1 MNPSRSLTPLLLVA
15 SALAVSS
22 PATAAIE
29 DLQPKAGL
37 PPLPYQETP
46 HPMPNYLAGQ
56 RWGTEGEKI
65 TRMQTPLTP
74 DKSAERIVLRQ
85 GFQAALWAA
94 DPLIL
99 KPISMAFD
107 ARGRLWIAETVDYP
121 NELQKPGEGRDRIK
135 ICEDTDGD
143 GKADKFTVFA
153 DKLSIPTGLC
163 HANGGLIVIE
173 GGQTLFLRDTD
184 GDDKADER
192 KVLFK
197 GWGMG
202 DTHATASNIRHGHDN
217 WIWGVV
223 GYSGFEGEVGGKRV
237 KFGMGVFRF
246 KADGSALEF
255 IRSSNNNTWGL
266 GLSEDGL
273 VFGSTANGNAA
284 WYMPIANRHY
294 EAVSGWSAA
303 RMESIADNQLYH
315 PIAKNVRQVDWHGK
329 YTAGAGSALY
339 TARSFPKDYWNRVS
353 FVTEPTGHLIG
364 QFRFEG
370 SGADFKAA
378 NEKNFLASD
387 DEWFSP
393 IMAEVG
399 PDGALWVLDWYN
411 FIIQHNPTPNGFR
424 NGKGNA
430 YETPLR
436 DKTHGRIY
444 RVTHRDGTPAPKVDL
459 SARDPERRLTALGS
473 PVMEVRLQAQRLL
486 VEAQDRAV
494 VPDLVRMASDA
505 SVDDLGLNPR
515 ALHALWTLHGLGASG
530 SAPAGALAHASA
542 AVRRAAI
549 QTLPASAWSAAD
561 WKRLLVSDT
570 DAQVRLAALLAVAE
584 RGDTASILPL
594 VEAFRDARNTTDPW
608 LKDALTAAAA
618 QHHQAFLTSAVSVSP
633 ESAGALDV
641 LRTVA
646 RHHAATEANALKLAL
661 AAAGARPAVS
671 GAILEGLTAGW
682 PAQRIPQITPEMAG
696 RIRAAAAKAPDAGK
710 VALVQLA
717 TLWGRADLVADQI
730 PGLSGKLVQSLGR
743 ADAPDA
749 ERIDAARRLMAIA
762 DSKDSVAAILGQIGT
777 LTPPPLANGLIGTL
791 GTSRIPETASVILA
805 RWPEFSPAS
814 RRTATALMLRRKGW
828 ADALLGAVEAGSLPA
843 GDIGRDHWSQLAGHS
858 DQGVAA
864 KARSLQKAGPPK
876 SSAAMQAMIDRLQPL
891 VLKAGK
897 ADHGREVFEKNCSAC
912 HAMAGKGGRIGPEL
926 TGIGSRPKAEI
937 LTEILDPNRSV
948 EANYRLWTATRKDGE
963 SVSGR
968 LDAETA
974 TSVEIVDT
982 TGAKHVV
989 QRSEIAK
996 LESSG
1001 QSLMPG
1007 GFEQLPPQDLG
1018 DLLEYLATTGAK
1030 H

>member
-1 MNPSRSLTPLLLVA
+1 MNPLRKLLPWLVA
-15 SALAVSS
+15 AAPLA
-22 PATAAIE
+22 AAIE
-29 DLQPKAGL
+29 ELRPKSGL
-37 PPLPYQETP
+37 PPLPYQQTP

-74 DKSAERIVLRQ
+74 DKSAERIVLRE
-85 GFQAALWAA
+85 GFQADLWTA

-107 ARGRLWIAETVDYP
+107 ERGRLWIAETVDYP

-173 GGQTLFLRDTD
+173 GGQTLFLRDTN
-184 GDDKADER
+184 GDDQADER

-197 GWGMG
+197 GWNMG
-202 DTHATASNIRHGHDN
+202 DTHATASNIRYGHDN

-223 GYSGFEGEVGGKRV
+223 GYSGFDGEVGGKRV
-237 KFGMGVFRF
+237 QFGMGVFRF
-246 KADGSALEF
+246 KTDGSALEF

-273 VFGSTANGNAA
+273 IFGSTANGNAA
-284 WYMPIANRHY
+284 WYMPIPNRYY
-294 EAVSGWSAA
+294 EAVNGWSAA

-315 PIAKNVRQVDWHGK
+315 PIAQNVRQVDWHGK

-339 TARSFPKDYWNRVS
+339 TARSFPKEYWNRVS

-370 SGADFKAA
+370 SGADFKAT

-411 FIIQHNPTPNGFR
+411 FIIQHNPVPNGFK

-444 RVTHRDGTPAPKVDL
+444 RVTHRNGQAAPKMDL
-459 SARDPERRLTALGS
+459 SGRDTARWVTALGS
-473 PVMEVRLQAQRLL
+473 PVMEVRLQAQRRL
-486 VEAQDRAV
+486 VEAQDRTV
-494 VPDLVRMASDA
+494 VPELVRLVVDA
-505 SVDDLGLNPR
+505 SADALNLNPR
-515 ALHALWTLHGLGASG
+515 ALHALWTLHGLGASE
-530 SAPAGALAHASA
+530 SAPKSALRHASA
-542 AVRRAAI
+542 AVRRAAVM
-549 QTLPASAWSAAD
+549 TLPADGWTVDD
-561 WKRLLVSDT
+561 WRQLLVTET
-570 DAQVRLAALLAVAE
+570 DAQVRLAALLAVAD
-584 RGDTASILPL
+584 RGNTASILPL
-594 VEAFRDARNTTDPW
+594 FEAFQNPRTTSDPW
-608 LKDALTAAAA
+608 LKDALIAAAA
-618 QHHQAFLTSAVSVSP
+618 HHDSAFLTSCLTAAPSSP
-633 ESAGALDV
+633 GAAEV
-641 LRTVA
+641 MRAVA
-646 RHHAATEANALKLAL
+646 RHHAATESNALKLGMAS
-661 AAAGARPAVS
+661 AGAQPSVS
-671 GAILEGLTAGW
+671 AAILEGISAGW
-682 PAQRIPQITPEMAG
+682 PANRKPSFNSDT
-696 RIRAAAAKAPDAGK
+696 AARFQAALAKAPDAGK

-717 TLWGRADLVADQI
+717 TRWERTDLVADQI
-730 PGLSGKLVQSLGR
+730 PGVAQRLIEALSSASASDSDR
-743 ADAPDA
+743 S
-749 ERIDAARRLMAIA
+749 DAARRLIAIQ
-762 DSKDSVAAILGQIGT
+762 DSPASVSAILGQIRI
-777 LTPPPLANGLIGTL
+777 LTTPSLANGLIGTL
-791 GTSRIPETASVILA
+791 AASRIPETAPAVVG
-805 RWPEFSPAS
+805 RWAEFSPAM
-814 RRTATALMLRRKGW
+814 RRNATALLLRRKDW
-828 ADALLGAVEAGSLPA
+828 ALALLGAVESGTLVA
-843 GDIGRDHWSQLAGHS
+843 GDLSRDHWSQLTGNADS
-858 DQGVAA
+858 AVST
-864 KARSLQKAGPPK
+864 KARSLQKTSAPK

-897 ADHGREVFEKNCSAC
+897 AEHGQEVFEKNCIAC
-912 HAMAGKGGRIGPEL
+912 HAMGGKGGRIGPEL
-926 TGIGSRPKAEI
+926 TGIGVRPKAEI

-948 EANYRLWTATRKDGE
+948 EANYKLWTVTQKDGE
-963 SVSGR
+963 SLSGR

-974 TSVEIVDT
+974 TSVEILDT
-982 TGAKHVV
+982 TGTKHVI
-989 QRSEIAK
+989 QRSTIAK

-1001 QSLMPG
+1001 QSIMPG
-1007 GFEQLPPQDLG
+1007 GFEQLPPQDLS
-1018 DLLEYLATTGAK
+1018 DLLEYMATAGAK